1 MIDYLTKLN
10 IKPDESAEQ
19 PCSSII
25 SSARSSII
33 WENNTMKITKLTNL
47 LLQIH
52 HDFIRREPWEDEI
65 EVEMS
70 IDEEGND
77 FHAFATED
85 FNGDDVL
92 RFSLRR
98 YRKNNSLVISLYP
111 HQYDEFG
118 DSTTGGRYLNIDEDE
133 KVART
138 LEKKHKAEI
147 KKMKNDLKNQGE

>member
-1 MIDYLTKLN
+1 
-10 IKPDESAEQ
+10 
-19 PCSSII
+19 
-25 SSARSSII
+25 
-33 WENNTMKITKLTNL
+33 MKITKLTNL

-77 FHAFATED
+77 FHDFATED